1 MTEKDLK
8 ETKRTK
14 EPIETPEKEPK
25 EEVLAEKVKKKT
37 KTEKLKDEINELK
50 LELLRLKE
58 KNLQILA
65 DSENLKKRLKQE
77 REQEKKYHNQYL
89 IEKLLPALDQVRL
102 VVNSNVSDE
111 KLNNYLIGFKMIND
125 EIFQTLAN
133 DGLTP
138 IEAVGEMFD
147 PKLHHA
153 LEKEVDKTKAKG
165 IVLKQTLTGYKY
177 KERIIRPAMVVVNDW
192 SDENGNNK

>member
-1 MTEKDLK
+1 M
-8 ETKRTK
+8 
-14 EPIETPEKEPK
+14 
-25 EEVLAEKVKKKT
+25 
-37 KTEKLKDEINELK
+37 K

-89 IEKLLPALDQVRL
+89 IEKLLPALDRLRL

>member
-89 IEKLLPALDQVRL
+89 IEKLLPALDQLRL